1 MLLSKITIGSTGLST
16 TWSEGEQLLGSEHTV
31 QCTDDVLQ
39 NCTPETYRMLLTNN
53 IPLYLVEKEVFVL
66 GTGWVWIVPFEDS
79 CSPGICN
86 YDIWKQGLCRCT

>member
-1 MLLSKITIGSTGLST
+1 M
-16 TWSEGEQLLGSEHTV
+16 GSEHTV

-66 GTGWVWIVPFEDS
+66 GTGWVWIVPFKDS
-79 CSPGICN
+79 CPPGICN
-86 YDIWKQGLCRCT
+86 YDI